1 MSAGQAIQ
9 FAAPGG
15 GTFTAVVPQGVHPGG
30 TFLVEVAAAPAAAP
44 PVAQTQP
51 VPAPAQQAEQSSAAA
66 AFVPMGLPVDDAP
79 PSYAAAPARPAAPPR
94 AQSYYNCLSAPSSAP
109 PATTLPATPE
119 HPADGSNAAASRPT
133 AIKHAE
139 CPICFEPLHQVRAS
153 TEEYLPLHQAPST
166 YPYTRQRWASCSTGR
181 ASASRATSSTSPR
194 RRSGSAPATATA
206 R

>member
-1 MSAGQAIQ
+1 MVAGQGIQ
-9 FAAPGG
+9 FSAPGG
-15 GTFTAVVPQGVHPGG
+15 GTFTATIPQGVGPGG
-30 TFLVEVAAAPAAAP
+30 TFLVEVAAPAAP
-44 PVAQTQP
+44 PTAQAQP
-51 VPAPAQQAEQSSAAA
+51 MYGTAQPAGQSAAA
-66 AFVPMGLPVDDAP
+66 AVPMGLPVDEEP
-79 PSYAAAPARPAAPPR
+79 LPNYPAAPSGRQALGAGGPR
-94 AQSYYNCLSAPSSAP
+94 AQSYYNCLSPSPASAPSSGVPRSTTP
-109 PATTLPATPE
+109 PPT
-119 HPADGSNAAASRPT
+119 SRPT
-133 AIKHAE
+133 AVKHAE